1 MKKITYTFADNHK
14 EEIEVEDSVAE
25 VYEELLK
32 YEKKVNR
39 KETRRHISLETMLE
53 AGFDFQDKTAD
64 IEYIEAKR
72 KKEEREI
79 ALLHREERRLE
90 KERKRLET
98 KLTPRQAEAYFMFQ
112 YLKMKKV
119 QIAQEMGVTE
129 GAVRKL
135 IVKAEENLE
144 KVRQKERE
152 ERQEEQK
159 RRRALK
165 KKQRKGRK
173 KTEEMSLEL
182 KLLKALF
189 GEK

>member
-1 MKKITYTFADNHK
+1 MC
-14 EEIEVEDSVAE
+14 
-25 VYEELLK
+25 
-32 YEKKVNR
+32 
-39 KETRRHISLETMLE
+39 KETRRHVSLETMLG
-53 AGFDFQDKTAD
+53 AGFDFEDETAD
-64 IEYIEAKR
+64 IEYIEEKR

-79 ALLHREERRLE
+79 TLLQREDRRLE

-98 KLTPRQAEAYFMFQ
+98 KLTPRQAEAYFKFR

-135 IVKAEENLE
+135 ILKAEENLE

-159 RRRALK
+159 HRRALK
-165 KKQRKGRK
+165 KKQRKGRTK
-173 KTEEMSLEL
+173 AEEMSLEL